1 MYKKIT
7 HHIVEEHFDHPIAAE
22 LKANIDKKS
31 KAAVDYMGRVL
42 NPVTGKPAVDPK
54 TGKFVYA
61 NKPKLQSNKKY
72 DKKSKSWIEVYDESS
87 SSQIEKNSTHSWSQ
101 LAWRIRNLV
110 VGITSGS
117 AEVDSLK
124 TQLVADIDNITSIV
138 SECYGADA
146 AAQFKTLLTGVALAL
161 ADVIVQI
168 KDDKD
173 TTASMKVLA
182 DATKSL
188 GDFLETA
195 NKMWPSTA
203 VVDILTQVENS
214 YIMQAISRMKK
225 EWEAADSAAD
235 GAYNILVV
243 KQDNGNSSFA
253 DIFSSGI
260 IDCMDKKIET
270 EIYNALDYM
279 DC

>member
-7 HHIVEEHFDHPIAAE
+7 HHIVEEHFDHPIAAD
-22 LKANIDKKS
+22 LKAKIEKKS
-31 KAAVDYMGRVL
+31 KATIDYMGRVID
-42 NPVTGKPAVDPK
+42 PITGKPSIDPT
-54 TGKFVYA
+54 TGEFVYA
-61 NKPKLQSNKKY
+61 ETNVSKPKT
-72 DKKSKSWIEVYDESS
+72 KSKSYMKSYNFS
-87 SSQIEKNSTHSWSQ
+87 SSQIEKASTHCWSQ
-101 LAWRIRNLV
+101 LAWRVRNLV
-110 VGITSGS
+110 TSITSGN
-117 AEVDSLK
+117 AEVESLK
-124 TQLVADIDNITSIV
+124 TKLVTDIDNISSIV
-138 SECYGADA
+138 SECYGKEAE
-146 AAQFKTLLTGVALAL
+146 AQFKTLLTGVALAL

-168 KDDKD
+168 KNDKD
-173 TTASMKVLA
+173 TSDTMKILA

-243 KQDNGNSSFA
+243 KQDNGSASFA
-253 DIFSSGI
+253 DIFSAGI
-260 IDCMDKKIET
+260 NDCIETKIEN
-270 EIYNALDYM
+270 EIYNVLDYM
-279 DC
+279 ES

>member
-7 HHIVEEHFDHPIAAE
+7 HHIVEEHFDHPIATE
-22 LKANIDKKS
+22 LKARIEKKS
-31 KAAVDYMGRVL
+31 TAAVDYKGRVID
-42 NPVTGKPAVDPK
+42 PMTGKPAIDPVTGNFIYAK
-54 TGKFVYA
+54 TNVS
-61 NKPKLQSNKKY
+61 KPKGY
-72 DKKSKSWIEVYDESS
+72 IEVYDCSS
-87 SSQIEKNSTHSWSQ
+87 DKIEKDSIHYWSQ

-110 VGITSGS
+110 IGITSNS

-124 TQLVADIDNITSIV
+124 TKLVTDIDNISSIV
-138 SECYGADA
+138 SSCYGKDA
-146 AAQFKTLLTGVALAL
+146 ALQFKTLLTGVALAL
-161 ADVIVQI
+161 AEVIVQI
-168 KDDKD
+168 KNDKD
-173 TTASMKVLA
+173 TTDGMKVLA

-188 GDFLETA
+188 GDFLQSA
-195 NKMWPSTA
+195 NSMWPSTA

-214 YIMQAISRMKK
+214 YIMQAISRMKQ

-243 KQDNGNSSFA
+243 KQENGNSSFA

-260 IDCMDKKIET
+260 VDCMQTKIQN

-279 DC
+279 ES

>member
-7 HHIVEEHFDHPIAAE
+7 HHIVEEHFDHPIATE
-22 LKANIDKKS
+22 LKAKIEKKS
-31 KAAVDYMGRVL
+31 KATIDYMGRVID
-42 NPVTGKPAVDPK
+42 PITGKPAIDPR
-54 TGKFVYA
+54 TGEFVYA
-61 NKPKLQSNKKY
+61 ETNVSKPKSYMKSY
-72 DKKSKSWIEVYDESS
+72 DFSS
-87 SSQIEKNSTHSWSQ
+87 RQIEKDSISYWSQ
-101 LAWRIRNLV
+101 LAWRVRSLV
-110 VGITSGS
+110 VSITSGS
-117 AEVDSLK
+117 TDTESLK
-124 TQLVADIDNITSIV
+124 TQLVADIDNITGIV
-138 SECYGADA
+138 SECYGVEA

-161 ADVIVQI
+161 AAVLVQI
-168 KDDKD
+168 KNDKD
-173 TTASMKVLA
+173 TTDTMKALA

-188 GDFLETA
+188 GDFLESA
-195 NKMWPSTA
+195 SSKWPSTA

-253 DIFSSGI
+253 DIFSAGI
-260 IDCMDKKIET
+260 VDCMEKKIQN